1 MPRLVIEGTQ
11 WGDEGKGKITDFLAQ
26 TADVVVRFQGG
37 NNAGHTINFNHE
49 KYALKLVPSG
59 IFNPRIK
66 NVIANG
72 VVVNPK
78 ALIEELEGLESRGIT
93 EYQLFIS
100 NRAQILMPYHI
111 DLDAANEAVLGKSN
125 IGTTKK
131 GIGPC
136 YMDKASRNGLR
147 MGDLLNLDYLKE
159 RLETVL
165 PIKNLELKSYGLK
178 EYSFDELFEL
188 LISWKN
194 KLEKH
199 IIDTSI
205 LINGEIEKDKKI
217 LFEGAQ
223 GVMLCVEH
231 GTYPYVTSSSPLACS
246 VPLNTGIAPKYIDNV
261 LGITK
266 AYTTR
271 VGEGPFATEINDDI
285 ASYIREKGHEYGTVT
300 KRPRR
305 IGWLDLVVLNH
316 AKRTSGI
323 TSISLMLLD
332 VLGGLNKIKIC
343 TKYQL
348 NGKEIDYIPSNLL
361 DYQNCIP
368 VYEEFDG
375 WKEDI
380 TSCKT
385 FDELPI
391 NCQKYLNR
399 IMEVTRLPISIISV
413 GPDREQTIVMKD
425 VWKND

>member
-1 MPRLVIEGTQ
+1 M
-11 WGDEGKGKITDFLAQ
+11 
-26 TADVVVRFQGG
+26 
-37 NNAGHTINFNHE
+37 
-49 KYALKLVPSG
+49 
-59 IFNPRIK
+59 
-66 NVIANG
+66 
-72 VVVNPK
+72 
-78 ALIEELEGLESRGIT
+78 
-93 EYQLFIS
+93 
-100 NRAQILMPYHI
+100 
-111 DLDAANEAVLGKSN
+111 
-125 IGTTKK
+125 
-131 GIGPC
+131 
-136 YMDKASRNGLR
+136 
-147 MGDLLNLDYLKE
+147 
-159 RLETVL
+159 
-165 PIKNLELKSYGLK
+165 
-178 EYSFDELFEL
+178 FEL

-205 LINGEIEKDKKI
+205 LINEEIEKDKKI

-323 TSISLMLLD
+323 TSVSLMLLD